1 MNDLSNMYMKSLDTT
16 TPTFVETTHRHT
28 QHRHT
33 QAHTG
38 THTDALTFIPYRI
51 AVWQYV
57 SMSNIRI
64 QHPPV
69 MICSV
74 SLRTVPTHLLLST
87 TIYRTYIYLQYSAVR
102 ESCVM
107 TYIHTSIYH
116 CIISWMDAP
125 YKLNDQA

>member
-38 THTDALTFIPYRI
+38 THTDALTFIPYCI

-64 QHPPV
+64 QH
-69 MICSV
+69 
-74 SLRTVPTHLLLST
+74 TVPTHLLLST
-87 TIYRTYIYLQYSAVR
+87 TIYLQYSAVR
-102 ESCVM
+102 ES
-107 TYIHTSIYH
+107 
-116 CIISWMDAP
+116 
-125 YKLNDQA
+125 